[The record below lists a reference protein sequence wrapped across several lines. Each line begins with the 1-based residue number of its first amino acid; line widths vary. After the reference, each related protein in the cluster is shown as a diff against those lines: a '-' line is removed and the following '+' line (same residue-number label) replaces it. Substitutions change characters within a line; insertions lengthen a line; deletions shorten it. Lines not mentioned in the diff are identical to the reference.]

1 VHLGRETSMHYFSC
15 SRGTSR
21 DSTKIKLGHIMSNYY
36 FASVGIRGSCGALWC
51 VWGTNHRCTSFF
63 ARVGSVQ
70 ILEKAH
76 RDTLRQTCIF
86 IPGGICGSRS
96 ALRCIWGEKRRCT
109 IFHAC
114 VGPVVIPQKAH
125 QDRLRQTFVLR
136 PVGSVGDVVHCCL
149 SVV

>member
-1 VHLGRETSMHYFSC
+1 MHYFSYSC
-15 SRGTSR
+15 GTSR

-51 VWGTNHRCTSFF
+51 VWGTNHQCTSFF

-96 ALRCIWGEKRRCT
+96 ALRCIWGGKCRCT
-109 IFHAC
+109 IFHAQL
-114 VGPVVIPQKAH
+114 GPVGIPQKVNW
-125 QDRLRQTFVLR
+125 DTLRRTRVLH
-136 PVGSVGDVVHCCL
+136 PVGSVGDVMHCGV
-149 SVV
+149 SGA